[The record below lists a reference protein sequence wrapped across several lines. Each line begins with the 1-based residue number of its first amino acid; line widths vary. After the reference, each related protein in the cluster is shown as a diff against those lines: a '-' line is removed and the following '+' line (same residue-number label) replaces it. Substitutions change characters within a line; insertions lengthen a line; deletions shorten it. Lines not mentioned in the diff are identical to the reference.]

1 MLSEDMALVRFV
13 QTYQSDNY
21 KDQVNKQLL
30 LNKDDGAWLISK
42 EESS

>member
-1 MLSEDMALVRFV
+1 MALVRFV
-13 QTYQSDNY
+13 QTYQSDSY

-30 LNKDDGAWLISK
+30 MSKVNGVWLISK